1 MTLPQTLQ
9 SDVTLYFVRHG
20 ETDWNRARRL
30 QGQIDIPINELGRT
44 QARRNG
50 EVLGETLGA
59 EALSRLNFVASP
71 LSRTRETMEIV
82 RQAAGLLPGAYETDP
97 RLMEIK
103 YGTWEG
109 AYLDELKRGDPDAF
123 RERRENKFGWRPA
136 NGESYRDLTER
147 VRHWLSGITRDTVVV
162 SHGGVSRVVR
172 GLIMPIAEDEIPVQI
187 VPQDKIMICRHGS
200 FDWL

>member
-1 MTLPQTLQ
+1 MSTPQVLQ
-9 SDVTLYFVRHG
+9 SGVTLYFVRHG

-30 QGQIDIPINELGRT
+30 QGQIDIPINDLGRS

-50 EVLGETLGA
+50 EVLRGTLSPETLS
-59 EALSRLNFVASP
+59 ALDYVASP
-71 LSRTRETMEIV
+71 LSRTRETMEVV
-82 RQAAGLLPGAYETDP
+82 RDAAGLSPNAYETDP

-123 RERRENKFGWRPA
+123 RERRDNKFGWRPE

-147 VRHWLSGITRDTVVV
+147 VRDWLQTVTRDTVVV

-172 GLIMPIAEDEIPVQI
+172 GLITPIAEDDIPVQI
-187 VPQDKIMICRHGS
+187 VPQDKVMICRHGS
-200 FDWL
+200 FEWL